1 VDSWDELPPRD
12 GILNPGYKLEW
23 ENFQHDVVTDYLA
36 WQAKIVN
43 GYKRPDQFI
52 TQDFSGGVHT
62 NIEQWASAGNLD
74 IVAENPYFE
83 TQKGLDG
90 RTIWLS
96 GDLGP
101 LADAHELSHR

>member
-1 VDSWDELPPRD
+1 VGKFSARCGD
-12 GILNPGYKLEW
+12 GLSR
-23 ENFQHDVVTDYLA
+23 